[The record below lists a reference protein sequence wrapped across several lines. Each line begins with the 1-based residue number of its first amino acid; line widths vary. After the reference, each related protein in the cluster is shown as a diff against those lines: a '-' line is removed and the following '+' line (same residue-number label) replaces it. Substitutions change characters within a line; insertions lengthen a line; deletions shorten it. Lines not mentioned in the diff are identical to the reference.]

1 MKIVVEIS
9 VYALA
14 TIGFA
19 CVIKHIRI
27 MHCEEGC
34 CLCGWHKPKVED
46 VKTKVQDVKTKVEK
60 SKPKVE
66 EVKTKIEKVKSKV
79 EGLKT
84 KVEGVKTKVHGEKRT
99 GSRYGSNPVKY

>member
-1 MKIVVEIS
+1 MKIVVEIAI
-9 VYALA
+9 YALA

-19 CVIKHIRI
+19 CVVKHMRV

-34 CLCGWHKPKVED
+34 CLCGWHKPKVE
-46 VKTKVQDVKTKVEK
+46 E

-66 EVKTKIEKVKSKV
+66 EVKSKVENVKSKV

-84 KVEGVKTKVHGEKRT
+84 KVEEFKTKVQGEKRV
-99 GSRYGSNPVKY
+99 GSRYGSNPVRY